1 MGHEADN
8 SFFETKRPWSKG
20 KDVILGYYLAAYL
33 AKVRTLRRPVL
44 LVDGFAAPGRY
55 RDGESGSPVIIC
67 RQAIAAMEGRA
78 GPPVRV
84 WCIERQSELVA
95 QLSRNIR
102 FPFAKVMHGEFSAH
116 IEEIRRLARTHTVFL
131 YVDPYTASDID
142 WNELDGIA
150 KQIQQANASVEL
162 LMNFNTPSFVRWG
175 LAALKRQTPDVD
187 NDTEDGAEEDAAV
200 ELPDREKLTRV
211 VGGTWWSDVIGQN
224 RSFAELV
231 HEVPAKIGDGLR
243 NRYNEV
249 CWVPIKHRLG
259 HTVPKYHMFFGSRHP
274 DALEL
279 MNDAMIKARGHSDF
293 QVDLFAENDVD
304 QMVLRLA
311 SDWLPRRQL
320 MPRVVREAFCQYY
333 WKDIRGRIQS
343 LLESRRLE
351 SDTGKLRI
359 NDHTRLR
366 RVQPDA

>member
-1 MGHEADN
+1 MGHKADN
-8 SFFETKRPWSKG
+8 SFFEKKRAWSKR

-33 AKVRTLRRPVL
+33 AKVRRLGRPVL
-44 LVDGFAAPGRY
+44 LVDGFAGPGRY
-55 RDGESGSPVIIC
+55 GDGEPGSPMVIC
-67 RQAIAAMEGRA
+67 RRAAAAVNRSAE
-78 GPPVRV
+78 PPVHV
-84 WCIERQSELVA
+84 WCVERQPELVE
-95 QLSRNIR
+95 QLKQNVR
-102 FPFAKVMHGEFSAH
+102 FSFAEVKVGEFSAH
-116 IEEIRRLARTHTVFL
+116 IEEIRYLARTHTVFL

-142 WNELDGIA
+142 WNELDGVA

-175 LAALKRQTPDVD
+175 LAALKRQTPDAD
-187 NDTEDGAEEDAAV
+187 NDTEDGEEEDAAV
-200 ELPDREKLTRV
+200 EPPGHERLTRV

-224 RSFAELV
+224 RSFADLV
-231 HEVPAKIGDGLR
+231 SEVATKIGDGLR
-243 NRYNEV
+243 KRYSEV

-304 QMVLRLA
+304 EMALRLA

-320 MPRVVREAFCQYY
+320 MLRVVREAFCQYY